1 MLLPLALLL
10 GALAA
15 IAGCGAED
23 GSAAGRSSASPA
35 AFPDES
41 WAELASDGGNN
52 LWLAVA
58 GYTRGGEFGL
68 RVFEKAGLGWEKLPT
83 PPGRVSGDLP
93 LSLAVSG
100 EPEGAPCLGYSVGSR
115 PAPVVVCFDGEGWN
129 SLDPSSLG
137 GGYLS
142 QIEAHNGDLVALFD
156 KQGPRGASYQLR
168 RNTGDRWLS
177 APPIFAPPAIAQIA
191 IEGSEESAAEFPR
204 VGFATQARKSQ
215 HFVTELQGGGWRKLQ
230 PALHGLGAGPLVGG
244 PVLLGDRVL
253 YPVNQADK
261 EPWSF
266 SVLTARVGS
275 SKATP
280 ERLSTGDGNA
290 QGHLDLVGSRVWATW
305 QEHDPLR
312 TGGFQTG
319 IFAAEL
325 TPKGKLRRKVRLW
338 RGVSIGPGST
348 QVIEFEG
355 RTLALYM
362 RGSASG
368 KGLQAT
374 VKALD

>member
-1 MLLPLALLL
+1 LVLSLLL
-10 GALAA
+10 VALVAVG
-15 IAGCGAED
+15 AGCGAED
-23 GSAAGRSSASPA
+23 GSAAGRSSPGPA

-41 WAELASDGGNN
+41 WAELASDGEDG

-58 GYTRGGEFGL
+58 GYTRSGVLGL

-93 LSLAVSG
+93 LSIAVSG

-115 PAPVVVCFDGEGWN
+115 PAPIVVCLDGENWKPR
-129 SLDPSSLG
+129 DPPSLG
-137 GGYLS
+137 GGHLI

-168 RNTGDRWLS
+168 RNTGDQWLS
-177 APPIFAPPAIAQIA
+177 APPISAPPAIAQIA
-191 IEGSEESAAEFPR
+191 IEGPEESAAEFPR
-204 VGFATQARKSQ
+204 VGFATQAGKSQ
-215 HFVTELQGGGWRKLQ
+215 HFVTELQGGGWRELQ
-230 PALHGLGAGPLVGG
+230 PALHGLGTGPLLSG
-244 PVLLGDRVL
+244 PVLLGDRIL
-253 YPVNQADK
+253 YPVNQADT

-266 SVLTARVGS
+266 SVLTARIGS
-275 SKATP
+275 ARADP
-280 ERLSTGDGNA
+280 ERLSTGRGNA
-290 QGHLDLVGSRVWATW
+290 QGRLDLAGSRVWATW
-305 QEHDPLR
+305 QEHDPLK

-319 IFAAEL
+319 IFAAEM

-368 KGLQAT
+368 RGLQAT
-374 VKALD
+374 VKGLG

>member
-1 MLLPLALLL
+1 MLLPLVLLI
-10 GALAA
+10 GVLAA

-23 GSAAGRSSASPA
+23 GSAAGRSSASPV

-41 WAELASDGGNN
+41 WAELASDGDD

-58 GYTRGGEFGL
+58 GYAAGGEFGL
-68 RVFEKAGLGWEKLPT
+68 RVFEKAGAGWEKLPS

-93 LSLAVSG
+93 LSIAVSG

-115 PAPVVVCFDGEGWN
+115 PAPVVTCFEEGGWRR
-129 SLDPSSLG
+129 LDLPPLRG
-137 GGYLS
+137 AHLN
-142 QIEAHNGDLVALFD
+142 QIETRDGDLVALFD
-156 KQGPRGASYQLR
+156 KQGPQASTYRLM
-168 RNTGDRWLS
+168 RNTGAEWVS
-177 APPIFAPPAIAQIA
+177 APPISAPPAIAQIA
-191 IEGSEESAAEFPR
+191 MEGPQESAASFPR
-204 VGFATQARKSQ
+204 VGFATQGRQSQ
-215 HFVTELQGGGWRKLQ
+215 HFAAELRGGGWRKLQ
-230 PALHGLGAGPLVGG
+230 PALRGLGAGPLLSG

-253 YPVNQADK
+253 YPVNEADT

-266 SVLTARVGS
+266 SVLTARIGAARA
-275 SKATP
+275 KP
-280 ERLSTGDGNA
+280 ERLSTGAGNA

-305 QEHDPLR
+305 QEHDPLK

-362 RGSASG
+362 RGSASSR
-368 KGLQAT
+368 GLQAT

>member
-1 MLLPLALLL
+1 MVLSLLL
-10 GALAA
+10 VALVAVG
-15 IAGCGAED
+15 AGCGAED
-23 GSAAGRSSASPA
+23 GSAAGRSSPGPA
-35 AFPDES
+35 AFADES
-41 WAELASDGGNN
+41 WAELASDEDD

-58 GYTRGGEFGL
+58 GYTRSGVLGV
-68 RVFEKAGLGWEKLPT
+68 RVFEKAGLVWEKLPI

-100 EPEGAPCLGYSVGSR
+100 EPDGAPCLGYSVGSR
-115 PAPVVVCFDGEGWN
+115 PAPIVVCFDGENWN
-129 SLDPSSLG
+129 SLDPSSRG

-168 RNTGDRWLS
+168 RNSGDRWLS
-177 APPIFAPPAIAQIA
+177 APPISAPPSIAQIA
-191 IEGSEESAAEFPR
+191 IEGPEESAAEFPP

-215 HFVTELQGGGWRKLQ
+215 HFVTELHGGGWRKLQ
-230 PALHGLGAGPLVGG
+230 PALHGLGTGPLVGG

-253 YPVNQADK
+253 YPVNQADR

-280 ERLSTGDGNA
+280 ERLSTGEGNA
-290 QGHLDLVGSRVWATW
+290 QGGLDLVGSRVWATW

-312 TGGFQTG
+312 TGGFKTG

-325 TPKGKLRRKVRLW
+325 TPNGKLRRKVRLW
-338 RGVSIGPGST
+338 RGVSIGPGSI

-362 RGSASG
+362 RSSASG
-368 KGLQAT
+368 RGLQAT
-374 VKALD
+374 VKTLG

>member
-1 MLLPLALLL
+1 MLLPLVLLL
-10 GALAA
+10 GVLAA

-23 GSAAGRSSASPA
+23 GSAAGQSSAGPA
-35 AFPDES
+35 AFPDEA
-41 WAELASDGGNN
+41 WAELASDEDD

-68 RVFEKAGLGWEKLPT
+68 RVFEKAGPGWEKLPT

-93 LSLAVSG
+93 LSIAVSG

-115 PAPVVVCFDGEGWN
+115 PAPIVVCLDGENWKPR
-129 SLDPSSLG
+129 DPPSLG
-137 GGYLS
+137 GGHLI
-142 QIEAHNGDLVALFD
+142 QIEAHKGDLVALFD
-156 KQGPRGASYQLR
+156 KQGPRGASYHLR

-177 APPIFAPPAIAQIA
+177 APPISAPPSIAQIA
-191 IEGSEESAAEFPR
+191 IEGPEESAGEFPR

-215 HFVTELQGGGWRKLQ
+215 HFVTELHRGDWRKLQ
-230 PALHGLGAGPLVGG
+230 PALHGLGTGPLLSG
-244 PVLLGDRVL
+244 PVLLGDRIL
-253 YPVNQADK
+253 SPVNQADT

-266 SVLTARVGS
+266 SVLTARIGS
-275 SKATP
+275 ARANP
-280 ERLSTGDGNA
+280 ELLSTGGGNA
-290 QGHLDLVGSRVWATW
+290 QGRLNLAGSRVWATW
-305 QEHDPLR
+305 QEHDPLK

-368 KGLQAT
+368 RGLQAT
-374 VKALD
+374 VKSLG